1 MRKLFF
7 GALVLPFAIA
17 ALPAA
22 ADTDAELL
30 YSRYHEAIEVAKL
43 CRDITFDQGD
53 IDRMAAVIHDRIGHD
68 IGAKRLKLLTAG
80 QRAGDELVKSKG
92 CESDEAKSLLALYD
106 ADLAPVVD

>member
-1 MRKLFF
+1 MRKLLSA
-7 GALVLPFAIA
+7 ALVLPFLAL

-22 ADTDAELL
+22 ADSEAEAL

-43 CRDITFDQGD
+43 CRNITFDQGD

-68 IGAKRLKLLTAG
+68 IGAKRLSLLTKG
-80 QRAGDELVKSKG
+80 QRDGDEVVKKHG
-92 CESDEAKSLLALYD
+92 CESDEAKDLLGLYD